1 MLKDEIQEE
10 INRLKRQISNYEK
23 DKNKA
28 VNEQKDL
35 ISVIDKI
42 GKKANEIEDGLQ
54 QTLTTIDIRL
64 SKVNQNSKFPEFYRN
79 AARER
84 ILNSKSSNALS
95 ETKAAVQSGKKK
107 CAEYDELIQHYSSLI
122 RNCENE
128 VEQLRRKLSEAV
140 E

>member
-64 SKVNQNSKFPEFYRN
+64 RTVSSQSFTETPLEKEF
-79 AARER
+79 
-84 ILNSKSSNALS
+84 
-95 ETKAAVQSGKKK
+95 
-107 CAEYDELIQHYSSLI
+107 
-122 RNCENE
+122 
-128 VEQLRRKLSEAV
+128 
-140 E
+140 